1 MREIGIGV
9 LGWGTVGAGVVEGL
23 LRRGDRL
30 AERAGVRPVLRRIAD
45 VDLERDRGMAV
56 DRALL
61 TADAAAVVDD
71 PAVEVVVEL
80 IGGTTA
86 ARDLVRRAL
95 RQGKPVVTANKALL
109 AHHGVELF
117 EEARARRTT
126 IHFEAS
132 VGGGIPIIRALQHG
146 LIANEVRSIYGIL
159 NGTSNYIL
167 TRMEA
172 EGLSFDRALRKAQQ
186 AGYAE
191 ADPTLDIDGHDT
203 AHKIAILAT
212 LAFGF
217 AAPLDSIPVQGIRA
231 VTPQDIAFARDLGY
245 RIKLLAFARPHREG
259 VEIGVHP
266 ALVPQ
271 NHLLAYVSGVF
282 NAVAIDGDLTGETL
296 YYGRGAGREA
306 TASAVLSD
314 IVEAAHR
321 CASSDPWMG
330 PCFAPSPAGF
340 RWLAP
345 DDVPSRSYLR
355 LTLRDRPGILARVAH
370 VLGKHGI
377 SIASVMQK
385 EVAAGRHVPVII
397 ITHEAPGRC
406 HTQAIAAIDQLD
418 CVGAPTV
425 RFHIE
430 DFAHPEPRAVRS
442 ASGGSNEEGV

>member
-1 MREIGIGV
+1 MKEIGVGV

-23 LRRGDRL
+23 LRRGGRL
-30 AERAGVRPVLRRIAD
+30 AERAGVRPALRRVAD
-45 VDLERDRGMAV
+45 LDLDRDRGVSV

-61 TADAAAVVDD
+61 TKDAAAVVDD

-86 ARDLVRRAL
+86 ARELILRAL
-95 RQGKPVVTANKALL
+95 RRGKPVVTANKALL
-109 AHHGVELF
+109 ARHGVEMF
-117 EEARARRTT
+117 AAARAHGTT
-126 IHFEAS
+126 LHFEAS

-146 LIANEVRSIYGIL
+146 LIANEFRSIYGIL

-172 EGLSFDRALRKAQQ
+172 DGLPFDRALRKAQQ

-217 AAPLDSIPVQGIRA
+217 AAPLESIPVQGIRA
-231 VTPQDIAFARDLGY
+231 VTSQDIAFARDLGY

-271 NHLLAYVSGVF
+271 GHLLASVGGVF

-296 YYGRGAGREA
+296 YYGRGAGRET

-321 CASSDPWMG
+321 CASNDPWMA
-330 PCFAPSPAGF
+330 PCFAESAGGF

-345 DDVPSRSYLR
+345 DDVVARSYLR
-355 LTLRDRPGILARVAH
+355 MTLKDRPGILSRVAH
-370 VLGKHGI
+370 VLGEHGI

-385 EVAAGRHVPVII
+385 ETAAGRHVPVIV

-406 HTQAIAAIDQLD
+406 HAKAVAEIDRLD
-418 CVGAPTV
+418 CVGAATV

-430 DFAHPEPRAVRS
+430 DFARAEFR
-442 ASGGSNEEGV
+442 ARPAGGNTQDESG

>member
-1 MREIGIGV
+1 MKPVGVGI
-9 LGWGTVGAGVVEGL
+9 LGWGTVGGGVVEGL

-45 VDLERDRGMAV
+45 LDLERSRDVAPDRSM
-56 DRALL
+56 L
-61 TADAAAVVDD
+61 TTDAAAVVDD

-86 ARDLVRRAL
+86 ARELVLRAL
-95 RQGKPVVTANKALL
+95 RLGKPVVTANKALL
-109 AHHGVELF
+109 ARHGVELF
-117 EEARARRTT
+117 AEARAHRATL
-126 IHFEAS
+126 HFEAS
-132 VGGGIPIIRALQHG
+132 VGGGIPLIRALQHG
-146 LIANEVRSIYGIL
+146 LIANEIRSIYGIL

-167 TRMEA
+167 TRMES

-217 AAPLDSIPVQGIRA
+217 AAPIESIPVQGIRA
-231 VTPQDIAFARDLGY
+231 VTPQDISFARDLGY
-245 RIKLLAFARPHREG
+245 RIKLLAFARPHRAG

-266 ALVPQ
+266 ALVPRG
-271 NHLLAYVSGVF
+271 HLLASVGGVF

-321 CASSDPWMG
+321 RASEDPWMA
-330 PCFAPSPAGF
+330 PCFAQSAGGF

-345 DDVPSRSYLR
+345 DDVVGRSYLR
-355 LTLRDRPGILARVAH
+355 MTLKDRPGILSRVAH
-370 VLGKHGI
+370 VLGECDQHRVGP
-377 SIASVMQK
+377 
-385 EVAAGRHVPVII
+385 AAGNRRRPVRAG
-397 ITHEAPGRC
+397 HR
-406 HTQAIAAIDQLD
+406 D
-418 CVGAPTV
+418 
-425 RFHIE
+425 
-430 DFAHPEPRAVRS
+430 HPRS
-442 ASGGSNEEGV
+442 AGPLPCQGGGRD